1 MREFL
6 LDVFASLILAI
17 TAIVLFST
25 LCTIVIWDYT
35 WMFTSTGLT
44 LIRILGV
51 IAFVGGMYAPL
62 SEFKKEKLKEHDEKI
77 SN

>member
-1 MREFL
+1 
-6 LDVFASLILAI
+6 
-17 TAIVLFST
+17 
-25 LCTIVIWDYT
+25 
-35 WMFTSTGLT
+35 MFTSIGLI

-62 SEFKKEKLKEHDEKI
+62 SEFKKEKLKEYDEKT

>member
-6 LDVFASLILAI
+6 LNVFASLILAI
-17 TAIVLFST
+17 TTIVLFST
-25 LCTIVIWDYT
+25 LFTIVVWDYT

-51 IAFVGGMYAPL
+51 IAFVVGMCPPHLKIA
-62 SEFKKEKLKEHDEKI
+62 KKRAKGTR
-77 SN
+77 

>member
-1 MREFL
+1 
-6 LDVFASLILAI
+6 
-17 TAIVLFST
+17 
-25 LCTIVIWDYT
+25 
-35 WMFTSTGLT
+35 MFTSIGLI

-62 SEFKKEKLKEHDEKI
+62 SELKKEKLKEHDEKT